1 MGEQFAPAAHQQ
13 PWVKLAAI
21 GLLGGFFSGMF
32 GVGGGIVLVPL
43 LVLVLRMPQRLASGT
58 SLAAILPTAVAGTIG
73 YAVQGSVDWVA
84 AALLA
89 AGAIAGSLL
98 GTWLL
103 AKLPQTVLR
112 WMFIAF
118 LVIVAARMFFLVPDR
133 AASLTFD
140 AATIVALVALGII
153 TGILSGLLGVGG
165 GVIVVPALMVLF
177 GVGDL
182 MAKGTSLL
190 MMIPTSLTGTLANT
204 KRGNVDLK
212 AAAIVGIL
220 ATIASTAGVAVAAI
234 VSPQLGAILF
244 AILLVFSATQL
255 AIGAIRGRK
264 KP

>member
-1 MGEQFAPAAHQQ
+1 MGEQFAPAAPQP

-21 GLLGGFFSGMF
+21 GVLGGFFSGMF

-43 LVLVLRMPQRLASGT
+43 LILVLRMPQRLASGT

-73 YAVQGSVDWVA
+73 YAVQGSVDWIA

-89 AGAIAGSLL
+89 AGAIVGSLL

-103 AKLPQTVLR
+103 AKLSQTVLR

-118 LVIVAARMFFLVPDR
+118 LVAVAARMFFLVPDR

-140 AATIVALVALGII
+140 PATIMALIGLGVL

-190 MMIPTSLTGTLANT
+190 MMIPTALTGTLANT

-220 ATIASTAGVAVAAI
+220 ATITSAGGVAAATL

-244 AILLVFSATQL
+244 AILLIFSATQL